1 METNIGKR
9 MYMQTEALAEEIRNM
24 NKPAETPAT
33 GLLAPIRMKQDNQES
48 GEMESPA
55 YRLATYFNTIRQK
68 RMELKGE

>member
-1 METNIGKR
+1 
-9 MYMQTEALAEEIRNM
+9 MYLQTEALAEEIRGSKQAM
-24 NKPAETPAT
+24 KAPTT
-33 GLLAPIRMKQDNQES
+33 GLLAPIRMKQGEEES